1 VLPDST
7 LIPRAR
13 EARLK
18 ILEMAFGASEGHV
31 PSSLSIV
38 EAVTA
43 SYSFFDFDSP
53 ASDIFVLSKGHG
65 CLALYAEL
73 FLRGTLSQ
81 RDLDFLCKRDGILGG
96 HPDSTK
102 VPGVSASTG
111 SLGHGLPFSSGL
123 AYASKHLRGSPSRV
137 FCIIG
142 DGELNEGSNWE
153 ALLLASQLGLDNLV
167 VWIDYNGSGD
177 RAVNLSPLAAKV
189 ESFGCDVREVNAHNY
204 SEISAAF
211 SATSSGKPS
220 VLVAKSVKGF
230 GVPFMENNP
239 AWHHTVLDRASLER
253 ALEELR

>member
-7 LIPRAR
+7 LVGRAR
-13 EARLK
+13 QARTK
-18 ILEMAFGASEGHV
+18 ILQMAFGASEGHV
-31 PSSLSIV
+31 PSSLSV
-38 EAVTA
+38 VDAVVA

-53 ASDIFVLSKGHG
+53 GTDIFVLSKGHG

-81 RDLDFLCKRDGILGG
+81 QELDLLCKRDGMLGG

-111 SLGHGLPFSSGL
+111 SLGHGLPFAAGL
-123 AYASKHLRGSPSRV
+123 AYAMKELQGNASRV

-153 ALLLASQLGLDNLV
+153 ALLLASQHQLDNLT

-177 RAVNLSPLAAKV
+177 RAISLEPLATKID
-189 ESFGCDVREVNAHNY
+189 SFGCEVREVNGHDY
-204 SEISAAF
+204 SEIRSAF
-211 SATSSGKPS
+211 SATPSGKPT

-239 AWHHTVLDRASLER
+239 AWHHTVLDLESLER

>member
-1 VLPDST
+1 MLSETT
-7 LIPRAR
+7 LKPRAR
-13 EARLK
+13 AARMK
-18 ILEMAFGASEGHV
+18 ILEMAFAASEGHV

-53 ASDIFVLSKGHG
+53 DSDVFVLSKGHG

-81 RDLDFLCKRDGILGG
+81 GDLDDLCKRDGILGG

-123 AYASKHLRGSPSRV
+123 AYASKHLRGSASRV

-153 ALLLASQLGLDNLV
+153 ALLLARQFELDNLM

-177 RAVNLSPLAAKV
+177 RAVNLSPLARKV
-189 ESFGCDVREVNAHNY
+189 ESFGCDVREVDAHDY
-204 SEISAAF
+204 SEISSAF
-211 SATSSGKPS
+211 SATPSGKPT
-220 VLVAKSVKGF
+220 VLVARSVKGF

-239 AWHHTVLDRASLER
+239 AWHHTVLDRESLEKAR
-253 ALEELR
+253 EELR

>member
-1 VLPDST
+1 M
-7 LIPRAR
+7 
-13 EARLK
+13 K
-18 ILEMAFGASEGHV
+18 ILEMAFAASEGHV

-53 ASDIFVLSKGHG
+53 DADVFVLSKGHG

-81 RDLDFLCKRDGILGG
+81 GDLDGLCKRDGILGG

-111 SLGHGLPFSSGL
+111 SLGHGLPFSTGL
-123 AYASKHLRGSPSRV
+123 AYASKHLRGSASRI

-153 ALLLASQLGLDNLV
+153 ALLLARQLELDNLM

-177 RAVNLSPLAAKV
+177 RAVNLSPLARKV
-189 ESFGCDVREVNAHNY
+189 ESFGCDVREVDAHDY
-204 SEISAAF
+204 SEISSAF
-211 SATSSGKPS
+211 SATPSGKPI

-239 AWHHTVLDRASLER
+239 AWHHTVLDRESLER
-253 ALEELR
+253 AREELR